1 MEGSG
6 PVVGMGIFRGGGAK
20 GDNLG
25 GGGDKK
31 KGRGGRKAIML
42 RVVWLEDNSG
52 RDVERVRER
61 KKGYVGIIVE
71 IREEEELM
79 LRLCKG
85 WLPNNLSA

>member
-1 MEGSG
+1 
-6 PVVGMGIFRGGGAK
+6 
-20 GDNLG
+20 
-25 GGGDKK
+25 
-31 KGRGGRKAIML
+31 ML